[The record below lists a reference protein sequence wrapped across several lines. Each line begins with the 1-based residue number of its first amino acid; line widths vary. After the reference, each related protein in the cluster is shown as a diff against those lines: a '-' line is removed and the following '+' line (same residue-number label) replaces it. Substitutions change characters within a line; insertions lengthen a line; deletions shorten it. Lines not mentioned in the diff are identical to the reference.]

1 MLSRNIKPLLVVG
14 FVGFTLVGCSST
26 PKPSEDAPEVTE
38 KVVNQIVV
46 EQVNEDVDAVKQA
59 KARALAAQ
67 KAELLATIQR
77 EVVYF
82 DFDQSDLK
90 SQFYSTIK
98 ANADYLAL
106 EPSAKVTIKGYCDER
121 GTREYNIA
129 LGERRANSVKRALIA
144 EGVSPSRIDVISY
157 GEENPAV
164 EGHNEAAWA
173 KNRRATFS
181 Y

>member
-1 MLSRNIKPLLVVG
+1 MLEKSIKQLVMIG

-26 PKPSEDAPEVTE
+26 PKPTAEAPDVA
-38 KVVNQIVV
+38 QVV
-46 EQVNEDVDAVKQA
+46 EEVVVVQVDEDIEAIKRA
-59 KARALAAQ
+59 KANRLAAQ

-82 DFDQSDLK
+82 DFDQFDVE

-98 ANADYLAL
+98 ANADYMAL
-106 EPSAKVTIKGYCDER
+106 EPTVNVTVKGYCDER

-129 LGERRANSVKRALIA
+129 LGERRANAVKRALIA
-144 EGVSPSRIDVISY
+144 EGVSPSRIEVVSY
-157 GEENPAV
+157 GEENPAA
-164 EGHNEAAWA
+164 EGHTEAAWS
-173 KNRRATFS
+173 KNRRAEFS

>member
-1 MLSRNIKPLLVVG
+1 MLVKSIKQLFVVG
-14 FVGFTLVGCSST
+14 FVGVTLVGCSST
-26 PKPSEDAPEVTE
+26 PKPTEEAPEVAQ
-38 KVVNQIVV
+38 VVEDVIVV
-46 EQVNEDVDAVKQA
+46 QVDEDIEATKQA

-67 KAELLATIQR
+67 KAELLAAIQR

-82 DFDQSDLK
+82 DFDQSDVK

-98 ANADYLAL
+98 ANADYMAL
-106 EPSAKVTIKGYCDER
+106 EPTAKVTVKGYCDER

-129 LGERRANSVKRALIA
+129 LGERRANAVKRALIA
-144 EGVSPSRIDVISY
+144 EGVSPSRIQVISY

-173 KNRRATFS
+173 KNRRAEFS

>member
-1 MLSRNIKPLLVVG
+1 MLKRNIKQLLVIG
-14 FVGFTLVGCSST
+14 FVGFTLVGCSSA
-26 PKPSEDAPEVTE
+26 PKPTEDAPEG
-38 KVVNQIVV
+38 KQVVNEIVIDQINQDIS
-46 EQVNEDVDAVKQA
+46 EVKQS
-59 KARALAAQ
+59 KIKTLAEQ
-67 KAELLATIQR
+67 KSELLAIVKR

-82 DFDQSDLK
+82 DFDQADVA

-98 ANADYLAL
+98 ANADYMAL
-106 EPSAKVTIKGYCDER
+106 EPTATVTVRGYCDER

-144 EGVSPSRIDVISY
+144 EGVSPSRIEVISY

>member
-1 MLSRNIKPLLVVG
+1 MLSRNIKQLLVVG
-14 FVGFTLVGCSST
+14 FVGFALVGCSST
-26 PKPSEDAPEVTE
+26 PKPTENAPEVTE
-38 KVVNQIVV
+38 KAVNQIVV
-46 EQVNEDVDAVKQA
+46 EQVNEDVDAAKQA

-98 ANADYLAL
+98 NNADYLAL

>member
-1 MLSRNIKPLLVVG
+1 MLKRNIKQLLVVG

-26 PKPSEDAPEVTE
+26 PEPTE
-38 KVVNQIVV
+38 GAVDRNQIINDLP
-46 EQVNEDVDAVKQA
+46 EQVDQDISEVKQS
-59 KARALAAQ
+59 KIKTLAEQ
-67 KAELLATIQR
+67 KAELLAIVKR

-82 DFDQSDLK
+82 DFDQSDLA

-98 ANADYLAL
+98 ANADYMAL
-106 EPSAKVTIKGYCDER
+106 EPTATVTIKGYCDER

-129 LGERRANSVKRALIA
+129 LGERRANSVQRALIA
-144 EGVSPSRIDVISY
+144 EGVSPSRIEVVSY

-164 EGHNEAAWA
+164 DGHNEAAWS

>member
-1 MLSRNIKPLLVVG
+1 MLTGNLKQLFVVG
-14 FVGFTLVGCSST
+14 FVGLTLVGCSST
-26 PKPSEDAPEVTE
+26 PKPVEEAPEVTQVE
-38 KVVNQIVV
+38 EVVTI
-46 EQVNEDVDAVKQA
+46 QVDEDIEAAKQA

-82 DFDQSDLK
+82 DFDQSEVK

-98 ANADYLAL
+98 ANADYMAL
-106 EPSAKVTIKGYCDER
+106 EQNATVTIEGHCDER

-129 LGERRANSVKRALIA
+129 LGERRANAVKRALIA
-144 EGVSPSRIDVISY
+144 EGVSPSRIKVISY
-157 GEENPAV
+157 GEEQPAA
-164 EGHNEAAWA
+164 EGHNESAWA
-173 KNRRATFS
+173 KNRRAEFS

>member
-1 MLSRNIKPLLVVG
+1 MLTGNLKQLFVVG
-14 FVGFTLVGCSST
+14 FVGLTLVGCSST
-26 PKPSEDAPEVTE
+26 PKPVEEAPEVTQVE
-38 KVVNQIVV
+38 EVVTI
-46 EQVNEDVDAVKQA
+46 QVDEDIEAAKQA

-82 DFDQSDLK
+82 DFDQSEVK

-98 ANADYLAL
+98 ANADYMAL
-106 EPSAKVTIKGYCDER
+106 EPNATVTIEGHCDER

-129 LGERRANSVKRALIA
+129 LGERRANAVKRALIA
-144 EGVSPSRIDVISY
+144 EGVSPSRIKVISY
-157 GEENPAV
+157 GEEQPAA
-164 EGHNEAAWA
+164 EGHNESAWA
-173 KNRRATFS
+173 KNRRAEFS